1 MYPPDQ
7 HAPQTDRSTPC
18 VPIGPYLIGKN
29 HPPVF
34 WPDIDVYFQRD
45 LNQAFHLIDKIA
57 EAGGRFLKGAVL
69 HRGNL
74 CLKDARSVSYYNKK
88 IDQMVSEPFE
98 NVIDRHAVPLEML
111 HKIMS
116 HAHRAGL
123 SLVLSVYDNEGL
135 AFAKD
140 VGVLAIKI
148 PSSNITHKSLIEVV
162 AESALP
168 MVIDTGRSKFWEIE
182 RAVRWAKEKEAGAR
196 LIIQHSPPGP
206 PAHAAGFHLRMMS
219 HMSRVFSCP
228 VGLSDHHSGLAMLPI
243 AVALGASIVEKGLI
257 IDDATADIDVAHAL
271 PVSRLREVLAMLDE
285 SWHALGE
292 RIRPDAEVP
301 TSSVDRMCIIA
312 HRAIAEGEVI
322 TRDAID
328 YAFPPVGIG
337 AEEIDCLLGAATKVS
352 ILRGEPIK
360 WTDVRSTESGEL
372 SDQSGSC

>member
-1 MYPPDQ
+1 MCPPDQ
-7 HAPQTDRSTPC
+7 HASQTDRSTLR
-18 VPIGPYLIGKN
+18 VPIGPYLIGEK

-69 HRGNL
+69 HRGSL
-74 CLKDARSVSYYNKK
+74 CLKGARPMSYYNKSTDK
-88 IDQMVSEPFE
+88 MVSEPFE
-98 NVIDRHAVPLEML
+98 TIVDRHVVPLEML
-111 HKIMS
+111 HRVMS
-116 HAHRAGL
+116 HARRTGL

-140 VGVLAIKI
+140 VGALAIKI

-182 RAVRWAKEKEAGAR
+182 RAVTWAQEKGAGER
-196 LIIQHSPPGP
+196 LIVQHSPPGP
-206 PAHAAGFHLRMMS
+206 PAHAALFHLRMIP
-219 HMSRVFSCP
+219 HMYRVFACP
-228 VGLSDHHSGLAMLPI
+228 VGLSDHHRGLAMLPL
-243 AVALGASIVEKGLI
+243 AVALGASVIEKGLV
-257 IDDATADIDVAHAL
+257 IDDAKADIDIAHAL
-271 PVSRLREVLAMLDE
+271 PVSRLREALVMIDE
-285 SWHALGE
+285 CWYALGE
-292 RIRPDAEVP
+292 SIRPDAEVP
-301 TSSVDRMCIIA
+301 MSSVDRMCIIA
-312 HRAIAEGEVI
+312 HRKIAEGEVI

-328 YAFPPVGIG
+328 FAFPPIGIV
-337 AEEIDCLLGAATKVS
+337 AEEIDCLLGATAKVS

-360 WTDVRSTESGEL
+360 WSDVRSKDCSEF

>member
-1 MYPPDQ
+1 MCPPDQ
-7 HAPQTDRSTPC
+7 HASQTDRSTPC
-18 VPIGPYLIGKN
+18 VPVGPYLIGER

-69 HRGNL
+69 HRGSL
-74 CLKDARSVSYYNKK
+74 CLKGARPISYYNKSTEK
-88 IDQMVSEPFE
+88 MVSEPFE
-98 NVIDRHAVPLEML
+98 NVIDRHVVPLEML
-111 HKIMS
+111 HRVMS
-116 HAHRAGL
+116 HASGTGL

-140 VGVLAIKI
+140 VGALAIKI
-148 PSSNITHKSLIEVV
+148 PSSNITHRSLIELV

-182 RAVRWAKEKEAGAR
+182 RAVSWAQEKGAGAR

-206 PAHAAGFHLRMMS
+206 PAHAARFHLRMMP
-219 HMSRVFSCP
+219 HMTRVFSCP
-228 VGLSDHHSGLAMLPI
+228 VGLSDHHSGLAMLPL
-243 AVALGASIVEKGLI
+243 AVALGASVVEKGLV

-271 PVSRLREVLAMLDE
+271 PVSRLREALAMLDE
-285 SWHALGE
+285 SWNALGE
-292 RIRPDAEVP
+292 SIRPDAEVP
-301 TSSVDRMCIIA
+301 IDPVDRMCIIA
-312 HRAIAEGEVI
+312 HRNIAEGDVI

-328 YAFPPVGIG
+328 FAFPPVGIG
-337 AEEIDCLLGAATKVS
+337 AEDIDRLLGATAKVS
-352 ILRGEPIK
+352 IHRGEPIK
-360 WTDVRSTESGEL
+360 WLDVRSTESGEL